1 MSAMNITGMITPVG
15 PHGTDG
21 RAGVRRASP
30 VAGITPEF
38 YFHKNIDNSRLVKV
52 VDPRRRRE
60 IRMFSGSVA
69 ALFLLI
75 MFYSWQHFSAI
86 EYGYKIE
93 AQKAERDRLVEV
105 NRSLQ
110 LEEAGLRDPG
120 RIDVLARQMGL
131 EAPEPGQ
138 VQRLDTDTPAVANGS
153 PVMARMSPVA
163 VIPAQ

>member
-1 MSAMNITGMITPVG
+1 MSAAMNITGMITPVG
-15 PHGTDG
+15 HG
-21 RAGVRRASP
+21 AGAHAGIRRASP

-75 MFYSWQHFSAI
+75 MFYAWQHFSAI

-93 AQKAERDRLVEV
+93 AQRSERDRLVEV
-105 NRSLQ
+105 NRSRQ
-110 LEEAGLRDPG
+110 LELAGLRDPG
-120 RIDVLARQMGL
+120 RIDVMARQMGL

-138 VQRLDTDTPAVANGS
+138 VMRLETDTPTMANGS
-153 PVMARMSPVA
+153 PVMARMQPVA

>member
-1 MSAMNITGMITPVG
+1 
-15 PHGTDG
+15 
-21 RAGVRRASP
+21 
-30 VAGITPEF
+30 
-38 YFHKNIDNSRLVKV
+38 
-52 VDPRRRRE
+52 
-60 IRMFSGSVA
+60 MFSGSVA
-69 ALFLLI
+69 SLFLLI
-75 MFYSWQHFSAI
+75 IIYAWQHFSAI

-131 EAPEPGQ
+131 ESPEPGQ
-138 VQRLDTDTPAVANGS
+138 VIRLDTDTPTVATGS
-153 PVMARMSPVA
+153 AVMARMSPVA

>member
-1 MSAMNITGMITPVG
+1 MSARAMNITGMITPV
-15 PHGTDG
+15 
-21 RAGVRRASP
+21 RRS

-52 VDPRRRRE
+52 SDPRRRRE
-60 IRMFSGSVA
+60 IRMFSASVA

-75 MFYSWQHFSAI
+75 MVYAWQHFSAV

-93 AQKAERDRLVEV
+93 AQKSERDRLVEV
-105 NRSLQ
+105 NRSLK

-138 VQRLDTDTPAVANGS
+138 VMRLDTDSPGVVAGGAVL
-153 PVMARMSPVA
+153 ARMSPVA
-163 VIPAQ
+163 VITAQ